1 MHRYIHIN
9 IIQSDSF
16 LSAPKVE
23 MENLQF
29 IEEQDKQ
36 VYFELFSDNKDGLT
50 SISGSAAG
58 KILARSG
65 LNNAVLAVI
74 W

>member
-1 MHRYIHIN
+1 
-9 IIQSDSF
+9 
-16 LSAPKVE
+16 